1 MLAAS
6 SPIRHK
12 GMPMQDISTDLAGDQ
27 IFHSTG
33 ITVKTESVATIMNT
47 NLIEKVINNLLK
59 ENEFLKD
66 QLDTH
71 A

>member
-12 GMPMQDISTDLAGDQ
+12 GMPMQDISSDLAGDQ

-33 ITVKTESVATIMNT
+33 IPVKTESVATIMNT
-47 NLIEKVINNLLK
+47 NLIEKVSTIYSRKTN
-59 ENEFLKD
+59 F
-66 QLDTH
+66 
-71 A
+71 